1 MNENASLD
9 IYLENISWSSYVFDG
24 TSIVVTQ
31 NNWGWWKD
39 VDTTVN
45 VLDHHY
51 NHVLYGNE

>member
-51 NHVLYGNE
+51 NHV